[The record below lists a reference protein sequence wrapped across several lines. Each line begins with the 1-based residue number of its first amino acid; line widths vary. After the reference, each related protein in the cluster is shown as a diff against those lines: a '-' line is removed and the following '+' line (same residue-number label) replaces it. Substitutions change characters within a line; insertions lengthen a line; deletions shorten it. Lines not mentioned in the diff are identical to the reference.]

1 MAQLAKGLKTTG
13 LVLEIEEDFDK
24 FQDTKS
30 DVGGTRHCHRA
41 LIKVDNM
48 DYDCQYC
55 SSSEHLTEF
64 QVGDTVEF
72 EVKSFSRNIHTI
84 GFISCVRFQSNMG
97 QAFNPNPP
105 PLQLLGHINM
115 AGTPEAIALQ
125 CATQFYTYRP
135 NADQL
140 EVTTMADDFCK
151 WLRSTYLLNTNP
163 QI

>member
-1 MAQLAKGLKTTG
+1 MAQLAKGLKTKG

-30 DVGGTRHCHRA
+30 DVGGTRHCHKA
-41 LIKVDNM
+41 LIKVDGL

-55 SSSEHLTEF
+55 SSSEYLTEF
-64 QVGDTVEF
+64 GVGDTLEF

-84 GFISCVRFQSNMG
+84 AVISSVKFSSSSQSAAVRNFTS
-97 QAFNPNPP
+97 PNSS
-105 PLQLLGHINM
+105 GHLNM

-135 NADQL
+135 QASEI
-140 EVTTMADDFCK
+140 EVTDMADIFCK